1 MPYMVTVKLFTS
13 EEIEMI
19 PVSSDNIDYLLTT
32 VKRLTDRYVVIKIIN
47 MSEVAKP
54 SADNKPWLTPRE
66 FVKQQ

>member
-1 MPYMVTVKLFTS
+1 MVTVKLFTS

-32 VKRLTDRYVVIKIIN
+32 VKSLTDRYTIVKIVN

-66 FVKQQ
+66 FIKP